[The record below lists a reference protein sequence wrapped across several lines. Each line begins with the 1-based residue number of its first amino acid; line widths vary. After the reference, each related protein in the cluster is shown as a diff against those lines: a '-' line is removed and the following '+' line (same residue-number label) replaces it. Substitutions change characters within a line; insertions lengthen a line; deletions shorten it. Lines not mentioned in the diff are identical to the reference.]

1 MPFSFSFANP
11 EFLWLTPLAVAV
23 ALWWS
28 LRPRAAMRFS
38 DVTRFAGH
46 TGRRASV
53 TRWGGALLRGLA
65 CLALVLACAGPR
77 RPDLQTRLPAEG
89 IAVMMAVDVSGS
101 MATPDVVWNSNSPPV
116 TRLEAAKSAFKLFVG
131 GGEAPDGTTFDPRP
145 GDSIGLVKFAAVPQ
159 TVCPLT
165 LNHSVLFKVVDG
177 LEPRGGVDAGTNIGD
192 ALGEAIERL
201 DAVKTKRKAKVLI
214 LLSDGEHNIFKEDT
228 PDAKRPGI
236 DRTMKPREAA
246 QLAANLG
253 IRIYTIDSG
262 GEPPAGATPE
272 VVKQRLAGRAAL
284 NKVAEMTGGRSF
296 SATSGTDLLA
306 AYREI
311 STLEKE
317 EIKAPIYR
325 RYYEYYGWCA
335 GFALVLL
342 LAAHAL
348 DRTLWRVVKKHP
360 GRNPAIHRGERCPKG
375 FRTLAVNTR

>member
-1 MPFSFSFANP
+1 MLWSVSFANP
-11 EFLWLTPLAVAV
+11 EFLWLSPLAVV
-23 ALWWS
+23 LALWWS
-28 LRPRAAMRFS
+28 WRPRAAMRFS
-38 DVTRFAGH
+38 DLTRFEGH
-46 TGRRASV
+46 KGARAALAI
-53 TRWGGALLRGLA
+53 RGGALLRGLA
-65 CLALVLACAGPR
+65 CLALILACAGPR

-131 GGEAPDGTTFDPRP
+131 GGEAPDGTNFEPRP

-159 TVCPLT
+159 TACPLT

-201 DAVKTKRKAKVLI
+201 DAVKTQRKAKVLI

-228 PDAKRPGI
+228 PGASKPGI
-236 DRTMKPREAA
+236 DRTLKPREAA

-262 GEPPAGATPE
+262 GEPPPGATPE
-272 VVKQRLAGRAAL
+272 VVKQRLAGRESL
-284 NKVAEMTGGRSF
+284 NKVAEMTGGKSF
-296 SATSGTDLLA
+296 AATSGPELLA

-311 STLEKE
+311 STLEKTE
-317 EIKAPIYR
+317 EDAPIYR
-325 RYYEYYGWCA
+325 RYYEYYAWCA
-335 GFALVLL
+335 GLALVFL

-348 DRTLWRVVKKHP
+348 DRTLWRVV
-360 GRNPAIHRGERCPKG
+360 
-375 FRTLAVNTR
+375 V